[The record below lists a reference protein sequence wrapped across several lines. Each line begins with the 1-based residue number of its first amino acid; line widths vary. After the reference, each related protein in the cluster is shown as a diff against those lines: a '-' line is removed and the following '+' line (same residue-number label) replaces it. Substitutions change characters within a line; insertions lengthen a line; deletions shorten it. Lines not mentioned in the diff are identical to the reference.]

1 VSNFQ
6 MKGLRAKER
15 EEPSHASVVQQ
26 VEGFL
31 KEPAE
36 IEFDKM
42 FDPQERSLR
51 RSTVS
56 QWGTKV

>member
-1 VSNFQ
+1 

-36 IEFDKM
+36 IEFAKM
-42 FDPQERSLR
+42 FDHQERFLR
-51 RSTVS
+51 RSIVS
-56 QWGTKV
+56 QRGTKV